1 MTETPG
7 PDAAAGEPA
16 GEQAAAQPDALT
28 GAAPD
33 ADEIQAD
40 DPNHDPEATEYELR
54 SGLPTSPSDQDPG
67 SMLNR

>member
-1 MTETPG
+1 MTENPE
-7 PDAAAGEPA
+7 PDTTAGEPA
-16 GEQAAAQPDALT
+16 EDAAVQPDALT
-28 GAAPD
+28 GATPD